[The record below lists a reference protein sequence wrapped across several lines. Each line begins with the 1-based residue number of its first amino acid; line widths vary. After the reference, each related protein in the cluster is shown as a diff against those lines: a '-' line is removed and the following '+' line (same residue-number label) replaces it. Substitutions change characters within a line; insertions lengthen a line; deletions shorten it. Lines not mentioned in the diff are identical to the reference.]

1 METTKRIVILLIL
14 VLITAGPAQSEEK
27 RAKEISGT
35 RMASCVVKVTSD
47 PAVLPLSFQTVR
59 QLMHS
64 SGVFGKAARDVL
76 GLPPEEC
83 LGLFDIQALSPD
95 LISTPTKLPD
105 VSRSTTKPCNYEHE
119 EMMMYDRMVEEEMKT
134 GNTTSTAR
142 TARPRSSSS
151 RPIGTPSRRPTSPAA
166 SLTSDIEKTF
176 LFLLEV
182 DFRQASTERDLKPA
196 AEEFMNALIG
206 NLRDAVNRAFDEY
219 SEKLT
224 GQLHLATKEADRAEN
239 DLRGRQVVLRD
250 ISGSHILYRDR
261 ILTDISGLRNN
272 IQKIRMEQ
280 ASDQVIVD
288 ATTKRIAETQA
299 KLQEQIDK
307 DTVIKELMDL
317 LELQVTNYKNL
328 ERLHE
333 AGHASPADLGEAQEK
348 LSRTRIELA
357 QRREQLSKSAGGN
370 LIESLNRDL
379 ANRSIE
385 AAQNQVHLSSLE
397 RQLSEAEK
405 LLEKVDDYE
414 LLSLKADID
423 KQNFQE
429 AIIWRDRM
437 NRMMRMLQPPTVS
450 VIGGQ

>member
-1 METTKRIVILLIL
+1 METTKSIIILLIL
-14 VLITAGPAQSEEK
+14 ALITAGPIQSAEK
-27 RAKEISGT
+27 PAKEISGT

-47 PAVLPLSFQTVR
+47 AAVLPLSFQTVR

-64 SGVFGKAARDVL
+64 SGVFGKAARDVM

-95 LISTPTKLPD
+95 LIGTPAKLPD
-105 VSRSTTKPCNYEHE
+105 VSRTTTESRNYEHD
-119 EMMMYDRMVEEEMKT
+119 EMMMDEEMKT
-134 GNTTSTAR
+134 GTTTSTSTDR
-142 TARPRSSSS
+142 TAWPMYSPPRTTT
-151 RPIGTPSRRPTSPAA
+151 RSRRPTSPAA
-166 SLTSDIEKTF
+166 SLTSNIEQTF

-182 DFRQASTERDLKPA
+182 DFRQASTGRAVKPA

-206 NLRDAVNRAFDEY
+206 NLRDAVKGAFDEY
-219 SEKLT
+219 SEKLV
-224 GQLHLATKEADRAEN
+224 GQLHLAKQEADRARNE
-239 DLRGRQVVLRD
+239 LRDTQEVLRE
-250 ISGSHILYRDR
+250 ISGSNILYRDR

-272 IQKIRMEQ
+272 IQKIRMDQ
-280 ASDQVIVD
+280 ASDQVMVD

-307 DTVIKELMDL
+307 DPVVKELVDL
-317 LELQVTNYKNL
+317 LELQVTNYKNVEKL
-328 ERLHE
+328 IE
-333 AGHASPADLGEAQEK
+333 AGHAPPADLGEAQEK
-348 LSRTRIELA
+348 IARTRIELA

-370 LIESLNRDL
+370 LIEALNRDL

-385 AAQNQVHLSSLE
+385 TAQNQARLSSLE
-397 RQLSEAEK
+397 RQLTVAEE

-437 NRMMRMLQPPTVS
+437 NRKIRMLQPPTVS

>member
-1 METTKRIVILLIL
+1 METTKRIIILLIL
-14 VLITAGPAQSEEK
+14 ALITAGPAQSEEK
-27 RAKEISGT
+27 PAKEISGT

-64 SGVFGKAARDVL
+64 SGVFGKAARDVM
-76 GLPPEEC
+76 GLPQEEC

-95 LISTPTKLPD
+95 LIGTPAKLLD
-105 VSRSTTKPCNYEHE
+105 VSRTTPEPLDDGYDD
-119 EMMMYDRMVEEEMKT
+119 MMMEEGIEIGPK
-134 GNTTSTAR
+134 TSTAR
-142 TARPRSSSS
+142 SMYSTPRTARTRGR
-151 RPIGTPSRRPTSPAA
+151 RPIGPAA
-166 SLTSDIEKTF
+166 SLTSDIEQTF

-182 DFRQASTERDLKPA
+182 DFRQASTERDVKPA
-196 AEEFMNALIG
+196 AEEFMNALIV
-206 NLRDAVNRAFDEY
+206 NLRDAVKGAVDEY
-219 SEKLT
+219 YEKLME
-224 GQLHLATKEADRAEN
+224 QLHLAKQEADMARNE
-239 DLRGRQVVLRD
+239 LRD
-250 ISGSHILYRDR
+250 TQEVIREISGSYILERNK

-272 IQKIRMEQ
+272 IQKIRMDQ
-280 ASDQVIVD
+280 ASDQVMVD

-307 DTVIKELMDL
+307 DPVVKELVDL

-328 ERLHE
+328 ENLIE
-333 AGHASPADLGEAQEK
+333 AGRAPPADLGEAQEK
-348 LSRTRIELA
+348 IARTRIELA

-370 LIESLNRDL
+370 LIEALNRDL

-385 AAQNQVHLSSLE
+385 TAQNQARLSSLE

-405 LLEKVDDYE
+405 LLDQVDDYE

-429 AIIWRDRM
+429 AIIWRDRV
-437 NRMMRMLQPPTVS
+437 NRKMRMLQPPTVS

>member
-1 METTKRIVILLIL
+1 METTKRVIILLIL
-14 VLITAGPAQSEEK
+14 ALITAGPAQSAEK
-27 RAKEISGT
+27 PAKEISST

-64 SGVFGKAARDVL
+64 SGVFGKAARDVM

-95 LISTPTKLPD
+95 LIGTPAKLPD
-105 VSRSTTKPCNYEHE
+105 ISRTTPEPLDDEYEY
-119 EMMMYDRMVEEEMKT
+119 EMMMEMETPMMKPAK
-134 GNTTSTAR
+134 TSTAR
-142 TARPRSSSS
+142 PMYYTPHTARTRSR
-151 RPIGTPSRRPTSPAA
+151 RPIGPAA
-166 SLTSDIEKTF
+166 SLTSDIEQTF

-182 DFRQASTERDLKPA
+182 DFRQVGSERDVKPA

-206 NLRDAVNRAFDEY
+206 NLRDAVKGAFEEY
-219 SEKLT
+219 YEKLVE
-224 GQLHLATKEADRAEN
+224 QLHLAKNEVDRVEN
-239 DLRGRQVVLRD
+239 DLRDKQSLLRK
-250 ISGSHILYRDR
+250 ISGSNILERNR
-261 ILTDISGLRNN
+261 ILADISNLRND

-280 ASDQVIVD
+280 ASDQVMVD

-307 DTVIKELMDL
+307 DPVVKELVDL
-317 LELQVTNYKNL
+317 LELQVTNYKNVEKL
-328 ERLHE
+328 NE

-348 LSRTRIELA
+348 LARTRIELA

-370 LIESLNRDL
+370 LIEALNRDL

-385 AAQNQVHLSSLE
+385 TAQNQARLSSLE
-397 RQLSEAEK
+397 RQLTEAEE

-414 LLSLKADID
+414 LLSLKADIV
-423 KQNFQE
+423 KQSLQE
-429 AIIWRDRM
+429 AIIWRDRV
-437 NRMMRMLQPPTVS
+437 NRKMRMLQPPTVS